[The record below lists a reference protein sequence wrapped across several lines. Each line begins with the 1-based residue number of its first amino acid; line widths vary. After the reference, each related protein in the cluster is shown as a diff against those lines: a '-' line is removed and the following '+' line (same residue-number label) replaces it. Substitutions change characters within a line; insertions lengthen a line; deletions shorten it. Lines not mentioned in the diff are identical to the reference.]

1 MSLRIDDAGKW
12 ATSGGKEPP
21 AGHVMPGFV
30 DAHCHILPTGLDLQ
44 KLHLG
49 KCESKEDVLE
59 AVRSVITNFAP
70 GEWIH
75 AVHYDQTK
83 FADATHLTKEDLD
96 RVATNHPVLLRHSN
110 GHASV
115 ANSVALERAGIAED
129 VENPTGGEFVRD
141 ESGRLT
147 GVLLERAH
155 EFVTAASPRPTT
167 AEMTSAILVAADR
180 MSSLGITCATD
191 MMTGRWHLMD
201 ELDAYQAAAEQGA
214 KIRLRLCIQWATV
227 FGPRGVGAEAL
238 RERIQSMPHAM
249 CDVMGIKI
257 FADGAIGSA
266 SAAIYGKF
274 LTTGGDG
281 QLIYAPD
288 KLKSMVLAAHE
299 AGFRLAIHTIGDRS
313 TDLVMDAY
321 EATGDPARHRVE
333 HAMIL
338 SDAQIERLAKLGCH
352 VTMQPE
358 FLKRF
363 GHAYQKQLDAPIA
376 KRIKRVRSVLDAGIP
391 LSFSSDRPI
400 VPGNPWDGIEVA
412 VQRPEFFDQAE
423 NVDLE
428 TAIRLYTKEGASANY
443 EPGSM
448 GEMKEGA
455 WADFQVYE
463 STPKPG
469 ESPKSVFLAGLQVH

>member
-1 MSLRIDDAGKW
+1 MSLKIDSNGKW
-12 ATSGGKEPP
+12 TTGDGKVAPE
-21 AGHVMPGFV
+21 GILIPGFV

-49 KCESKEDVLE
+49 TCNSKEDVLD
-59 AVRSVITNFAP
+59 AVRSVLPNFAH

-83 FADATHLTKEDLD
+83 FADATHLTRDDLD
-96 RVATNHPVLLRHSN
+96 RVATDHPVLLRHSN

-115 ANSVALERAGIAED
+115 ANSVALKSAGIPED

-141 ESGRLT
+141 ASGRLT

-167 AEMTSAILVAADR
+167 AEMTSAILVAAEK
-180 MSSLGITCATD
+180 MSALGITCATD

-214 KIRLRLCIQWATV
+214 KVRLRLCIQWATV
-227 FGPRGVGAEAL
+227 FGPRVIGADAL
-238 RERIQSMPHAM
+238 TERIKSMPRDI
-249 CDVMGIKI
+249 CDVIGIKI

-266 SAAIYGKF
+266 SAAIYGKY

-281 QLIYAPD
+281 QLIYAPER
-288 KLKSMVLAAHE
+288 LKSMVQTAHD

-321 EATGDPARHRVE
+321 EATGDPSRHRIE

-338 SDAQIERLAKLGCH
+338 SDEQIERIASLGCK
-352 VTMQPE
+352 VSMQPE

-363 GHAYQKQLDAPIA
+363 GHAYQKQLEAPVA
-376 KRIKRVRSVLDAGIP
+376 KRIKRVKSVLDAGIP

-412 VQRPEFFDQAE
+412 VQRPEFFDQSE

-443 EPGSM
+443 EAGTM
-448 GEMKEGA
+448 GEIKEGA
-455 WADFQVYE
+455 WADFQVYDSE
-463 STPKPG
+463 PQPG
-469 ESPKSVFLAGLQVH
+469 TSPKAVFLAGLQVQ